1 MRQSFKTTALLC
13 CAAAVSM
20 TAEASPLQTS
30 QAGLPQEQQTQEQQ
44 AQVQQESTDSS
55 VLYFTL
61 EEAMSYALEHNWD
74 LQNSSLA
81 VRQAE
86 ADRWAAIASMLPQV
100 NGSLDYSNY
109 MGYEMAFGE
118 TGLSIAMPPYGS
130 LGVNASMAV
139 SGAQIVSAL
148 IGKLSVEMSDVTRR
162 QSQQEVA
169 EQVRLLYFSAL
180 VSGQKVRLLYFS
192 ALVSGQTL
200 ELLERNL
207 ETVRRLHE
215 FSQKSVDA
223 GVAEQVDADQI
234 LVQVATLETSIN
246 EARRGL
252 EMIYNSM
259 RLQMNIGF
267 DKEIVLTQ
275 TLDELMD
282 VERSLDLLYD
292 DFILENNFSY
302 QLALKSTDLYRQQ
315 KNLAGWAYGPTL
327 SAYYQYTGR
336 KYFSDEMTMNMTPPN
351 MVGVTLSIPIF
362 SSGKNFETF
371 KKAKLEYQKQ
381 LNTLENTEMALKIQH
396 RQLKYNLSSAYE
408 RYQTQLKNLEVS
420 QKVFDNIGKK
430 YEFGHASSLDVTN
443 AATTLITAQS
453 TYVQAA
459 LDYVTAQIE
468 LEKLLNKNTYTQ
480 EEK

>member
-1 MRQSFKTTALLC
+1 MKTTAVVC
-13 CAAAVSM
+13 CVYVFGMIAGAGSFKAAA
-20 TAEASPLQTS
+20 
-30 QAGLPQEQQTQEQQ
+30 QQPS
-44 AQVQQESTDSS
+44 VQDADTSS
-55 VLYFTL
+55 VMCFTL
-61 EEAMSYALEHNWD
+61 DEAMSYALEHNWD

-86 ADRWAAIASMLPQV
+86 ADRWGAIATMLPQV
-100 NGSLDYSNY
+100 NGTLDYSNY
-109 MGYEMAFGE
+109 MGYEMEFGE
-118 TGLSIAMPPYGS
+118 TGLAIAMPPYGS
-130 LGVNASMAV
+130 IGVNAAMSV
-139 SGAQIVSAL
+139 SGAQIISTL
-148 IGKLSVEMSDVTRR
+148 IGKLSIEMADVSHR

-180 VSGQKVRLLYFS
+180 VST
-192 ALVSGQTL
+192 QTV
-200 ELLERNL
+200 ELLRRNL
-207 ETVRRLHE
+207 GTVRKLHE
-215 FSQKSVDA
+215 LSQKSVDA

-234 LVQVATLETSIN
+234 LVQVSTLETSIN
-246 EARRGL
+246 EAERGL

-259 RLQMNIGF
+259 RLQMNVGF

-275 TLDELMD
+275 TLDDLMD
-282 VERSLDLLYD
+282 VEHSLDLLYD

-302 QLALKSTDLYRQQ
+302 QLALQSTELYKKQ

-327 SAYYQYTGR
+327 SAFYQYTGR

-351 MVGVTLSIPIF
+351 MIGLTLSIPIF
-362 SSGKNFETF
+362 SSGRNYTSFQ
-371 KKAKLEYQKQ
+371 KAKLDYQKQ
-381 LNTLENTEMALKIQH
+381 LNTLENTKMALNIQH

-408 RYQTQLKNLEVS
+408 RYQTQVKNVEVS
-420 QKVFDNIGKK
+420 QAVFDNIGKK

-468 LEKLLNKNTYTQ
+468 LEKLLNKNTYGQSTKEQ
-480 EEK
+480 K

>member
-1 MRQSFKTTALLC
+1 MRKQLETAVVVC
-13 CAAAVSM
+13 CASALFLIAGAVPFKAAAQAPSVPD
-20 TAEASPLQTS
+20 ADTS
-30 QAGLPQEQQTQEQQ
+30 
-44 AQVQQESTDSS
+44 VM
-55 VLYFTL
+55 YFTL
-61 EEAMSYALEHNWD
+61 DEAMTYALEHNWD

-86 ADRWAAIASMLPQV
+86 ADRWGAIATMLPQV
-100 NGSLDYSNY
+100 NGTLDYSNY
-109 MGYEMAFGE
+109 MGYEMEFGE
-118 TGLSIAMPPYGS
+118 TGLAIAMPPYGS
-130 LGVNASMAV
+130 IGVNASMSV
-139 SGAQIVSAL
+139 SGAQIISTL
-148 IGKLSVEMSDVTRR
+148 IGKLSIEMADVSHR

-180 VSGQKVRLLYFS
+180 VST
-192 ALVSGQTL
+192 QTV
-200 ELLERNL
+200 ELLRRNL
-207 ETVRRLHE
+207 GTVRKLHE
-215 FSQKSVDA
+215 LSQKSVDA

-234 LVQVATLETSIN
+234 LVQVSTLETSIN
-246 EARRGL
+246 EAERGL

-259 RLQMNIGF
+259 RLQMNVGF

-275 TLDELMD
+275 TLDDLMD
-282 VERSLDLLYD
+282 VEHSLDLLYD

-302 QLALKSTDLYRQQ
+302 QLALQSTELYRKQ

-327 SAYYQYTGR
+327 SAFYQYTGR

-351 MVGVTLSIPIF
+351 MIGLTLSIPIF
-362 SSGKNFETF
+362 SSGRNYTSFQ
-371 KKAKLEYQKQ
+371 KAKLDYQKQ
-381 LNTLENTEMALKIQH
+381 LNTLENTKMALNIQH

-408 RYQTQLKNLEVS
+408 RYQTQVKNVEVS
-420 QKVFDNIGKK
+420 QAVFDNIGKK

-468 LEKLLNKNTYTQ
+468 LEKLLNKNTYGQSIQ
-480 EEK
+480 EQK

>member
-1 MRQSFKTTALLC
+1 MKKQLETAVVVC
-13 CAAAVSM
+13 CASALFLIAGAVPFKAAAQAPSVPD
-20 TAEASPLQTS
+20 ADTS
-30 QAGLPQEQQTQEQQ
+30 
-44 AQVQQESTDSS
+44 VM
-55 VLYFTL
+55 YFTL
-61 EEAMSYALEHNWD
+61 DEAMSYALEHNWD

-86 ADRWAAIASMLPQV
+86 ADRWGAIATMLPQV
-100 NGSLDYSNY
+100 NGTLDYSNY
-109 MGYEMAFGE
+109 MGYEMEFGE
-118 TGLSIAMPPYGS
+118 TGLAIAMPPYGS
-130 LGVNASMAV
+130 IGVNAAMSV
-139 SGAQIVSAL
+139 SGAQIISTL
-148 IGKLSVEMSDVTRR
+148 IGKLSIEMADVSHR

-180 VSGQKVRLLYFS
+180 VST
-192 ALVSGQTL
+192 QTV
-200 ELLERNL
+200 ELLRRNL
-207 ETVRRLHE
+207 GTVRKLHE
-215 FSQKSVDA
+215 LSQKSVDA

-234 LVQVATLETSIN
+234 LVQVSTLETSIN
-246 EARRGL
+246 EAERGL

-259 RLQMNIGF
+259 RLQMNVGF

-282 VERSLDLLYD
+282 VEHSLDLLYD

-302 QLALKSTDLYRQQ
+302 QLALQSTELYKKQ

-327 SAYYQYTGR
+327 SAFYQYTGR

-351 MVGVTLSIPIF
+351 MVGLTLSIPIF
-362 SSGKNFETF
+362 SSGRNYTSFQ
-371 KKAKLEYQKQ
+371 KAKLDYQKQ
-381 LNTLENTEMALKIQH
+381 LNTLENTKMALNIQH

-408 RYQTQLKNLEVS
+408 RYQTQVKNVEVS
-420 QKVFDNIGKK
+420 QAVFDNIGKK

-468 LEKLLNKNTYTQ
+468 LEKLLNKNTYGQSTQ
-480 EEK
+480 EQK

>member
-1 MRQSFKTTALLC
+1 MRTRLKTTAVVC
-13 CAAAVSM
+13 CVYVFGMIAGAGSFKAAA
-20 TAEASPLQTS
+20 
-30 QAGLPQEQQTQEQQ
+30 QQPS
-44 AQVQQESTDSS
+44 VQDADTSS
-55 VLYFTL
+55 VMCFTL
-61 EEAMSYALEHNWD
+61 DEAMSYALEHNWD

-86 ADRWAAIASMLPQV
+86 ADRWGAIATMLPQV
-100 NGSLDYSNY
+100 NGTLDYSNY
-109 MGYEMAFGE
+109 MGYEMEFGE
-118 TGLSIAMPPYGS
+118 TGLAIAMPPYGS
-130 LGVNASMAV
+130 IGVNAAMSV
-139 SGAQIVSAL
+139 SGAQIISTL
-148 IGKLSVEMSDVTRR
+148 IGKLSIEMADVSHR

-180 VSGQKVRLLYFS
+180 VST
-192 ALVSGQTL
+192 QTV
-200 ELLERNL
+200 ELLRRNL
-207 ETVRRLHE
+207 GTVRKLHE

-234 LVQVATLETSIN
+234 LVQVATLESSIN
-246 EARRGL
+246 EAERGL

-259 RLQMNIGF
+259 RLQMNVGF

-282 VERSLDLLYD
+282 VEHSLDLLYD

-302 QLALKSTDLYRQQ
+302 QLALQSTELYKKQ

-327 SAYYQYTGR
+327 SAFYQYTGR

-351 MVGVTLSIPIF
+351 MIGLTLSIPIF
-362 SSGKNFETF
+362 SSGRNYTSFQ
-371 KKAKLEYQKQ
+371 KAKLDYQKQ
-381 LNTLENTEMALKIQH
+381 LNTLENTKMALNIQH

-408 RYQTQLKNLEVS
+408 RYQTQVKNVEVS
-420 QKVFDNIGKK
+420 QAVFDNIGKK

-468 LEKLLNKNTYTQ
+468 LEKLLNKNTYGQSTHEQ
-480 EEK
+480 K

>member
-1 MRQSFKTTALLC
+1 MRKLSRAMAAALC
-13 CAAAVSM
+13 CFFVSWSATAQEEGDSAV
-20 TAEASPLQTS
+20 LH
-30 QAGLPQEQQTQEQQ
+30 
-44 AQVQQESTDSS
+44 
-55 VLYFTL
+55 FTL

-86 ADRWAAIASMLPQV
+86 ADRWGAIATMLPQV
-100 NGSLDYSNY
+100 NGTLDYSNY
-109 MGYEMAFGE
+109 MGYEMDLGE
-118 TGLSIAMPPYGS
+118 FMAIAMPPYGS
-130 LGVNASMAV
+130 IGVNASMSV
-139 SGAQIVSAL
+139 SGAQIISTL
-148 IGKLSVEMSDVTRR
+148 IGKLSIEMADVSHR

-180 VSGQKVRLLYFS
+180 VSE
-192 ALVSGQTL
+192 QTV
-200 ELLERNL
+200 ELLRRNL
-207 ETVRRLHE
+207 GTVRKLHE
-215 FSQKSVDA
+215 LSQKSVDA

-234 LVQVATLETSIN
+234 LVQVATLESSIN
-246 EARRGL
+246 EAERGL

-259 RLQMNIGF
+259 RLQMNVGF

-275 TLDELMD
+275 TLDDLMD
-282 VERSLDLLYD
+282 VEHSLDLLYD
-292 DFILENNFSY
+292 DFIMENNFSY
-302 QLALKSTDLYRQQ
+302 QLALQSTELYRKQ

-327 SAYYQYTGR
+327 SAFYQYTGR

-351 MVGVTLSIPIF
+351 MIGLTLSIPIF
-362 SSGKNFETF
+362 SSGRNYTSFQ
-371 KKAKLEYQKQ
+371 KAKLDYQKQ
-381 LNTLENTEMALKIQH
+381 LNTLENTKMALNIQH

-408 RYQTQLKNLEVS
+408 RYQTQVKNVEVS
-420 QKVFDNIGKK
+420 QAVFDNIGKK

-468 LEKLLNKNTYTQ
+468 LEKLLNKNTYGQSTQ
-480 EEK
+480 EQK

>member
-1 MRQSFKTTALLC
+1 MRQSIKTTALLC
-13 CAAAVSM
+13 FAAAVSM
-20 TAEASPLQTS
+20 TVEASPLQAL
-30 QAGLPQEQQTQEQQ
+30 QAGPPQERQ
-44 AQVQQESTDSS
+44 AQVQQEPTDSS

-61 EEAMSYALEHNWD
+61 DEAMSYALEHNWD
-74 LQNSSLA
+74 LQNSSIA

-86 ADRWAAIASMLPQV
+86 ADRWTAIASMLPQV
-100 NGSLDYSNY
+100 NGTLDYSNY

-130 LGVNASMAV
+130 IGVNAALAV
-139 SGAQIVSAL
+139 SGAQVISAL
-148 IGKLSVEMSDVTRR
+148 IGKISVEMSDVTRR

-169 EQVRLLYFSAL
+169 EQ
-180 VSGQKVRLLYFS
+180 VRLLYFS

>member
-1 MRQSFKTTALLC
+1 MRQILKTTVILC
-13 CAAAVSM
+13 CGAALSVSAAAFPGPDFPASAAV
-20 TAEASPLQTS
+20 TAQEEQEA
-30 QAGLPQEQQTQEQQ
+30 A
-44 AQVQQESTDSS
+44 DSA
-55 VLYFTL
+55 VLHFTL
-61 EEAMSYALEHNWD
+61 DEAMSYALEHNWD
-74 LQNSSLA
+74 LQNSSLS

-86 ADRWAAIASMLPQV
+86 ADRWAAIAGMLPQV
-100 NGSLDYSNY
+100 NGTLDYSNY

-130 LGVNASMAV
+130 IGVNASMAV

-148 IGKLSVEMSDVTRR
+148 IGKLSIEMSDVTYR

-180 VSGQKVRLLYFS
+180 VSR
-192 ALVSGQTL
+192 QTID
-200 ELLERNL
+200 LLESNL
-207 ETVRRLHE
+207 ETVRRLHA
-215 FSQKSVDA
+215 FSQKSVEA

-234 LVQVATLETSIN
+234 MVQVATLETSIN

-252 EMIYNSM
+252 EMVYNSM

-282 VERSLDLLYD
+282 VEHSLDLLYD

-327 SAYYQYTGR
+327 SAFYQYTGR

-351 MVGVTLSIPIF
+351 MVGLTLSIPIF
-362 SSGKNFETF
+362 SSGRNFTSF
-371 KKAKLEYQKQ
+371 QKAKLEYQKQ
-381 LNTLENTEMALKIQH
+381 LNTLESTEMALNIQH

-408 RYQTQLKNLEVS
+408 RYLTQKKNVEVS
-420 QKVFDNIGKK
+420 QSVFDNISKK
-430 YEFGHASSLDVTN
+430 YEFGYSSSLDVTN
-443 AATTLITAQS
+443 SATTLISAQS

-468 LEKLLNKNTYTQ
+468 LEKLLNKNTYGQT
-480 EEK
+480 EAEK

>member
-1 MRQSFKTTALLC
+1 MRKFFRITAVLCTSLLVLKAGP
-13 CAAAVSM
+13 AAAQ
-20 TAEASPLQTS
+20 TEAGGASL
-30 QAGLPQEQQTQEQQ
+30 AVQEEDT
-44 AQVQQESTDSS
+44 T
-55 VLYFTL
+55 VLHFTL
-61 EEAMSYALEHNWD
+61 DEAMNYALEHNWD
-74 LQNSSLA
+74 LQNSSLS

-86 ADRWAAIASMLPQV
+86 ADRWAAIAGMLPQV
-100 NGSLDYSNY
+100 NGTLDYSNY

-130 LGVNASMAV
+130 IGVNASMAV
-139 SGAQIVSAL
+139 SGAQIISAL
-148 IGKLSVEMSDVTRR
+148 IGKLSIEMSDVTYR

-180 VSGQKVRLLYFS
+180 VSR
-192 ALVSGQTL
+192 QTID
-200 ELLERNL
+200 LLENNL
-207 ETVRRLHE
+207 ETVRRLHA
-215 FSQKSVDA
+215 FSQKSVEA

-234 LVQVATLETSIN
+234 MVQVATLETSIN

-252 EMIYNSM
+252 EMVYNSM

-282 VERSLDLLYD
+282 VEHSLDLLYD

-302 QLALKSTDLYRQQ
+302 QLALKSADLYRQQ

-327 SAYYQYTGR
+327 SAFYQYTGR

-351 MVGVTLSIPIF
+351 MVGLTLSIPIF
-362 SSGKNFETF
+362 SSGRN
-371 KKAKLEYQKQ
+371 
-381 LNTLENTEMALKIQH
+381 
-396 RQLKYNLSSAYE
+396 QLKYNLSSAYE
-408 RYQTQLKNLEVS
+408 RYLTQKKNVEVS
-420 QKVFDNIGKK
+420 QSVFDNISKK
-430 YEFGHASSLDVTN
+430 YEFGYSSSLDVTN
-443 AATTLITAQS
+443 SATTLISAQS

-468 LEKLLNKNTYTQ
+468 LEKLLNKNTYGQT
-480 EEK
+480 EAEK

>member
-1 MRQSFKTTALLC
+1 MRKQLETAVVVC
-13 CAAAVSM
+13 CASALFLIAGAVPFKAAAQAPSVPD
-20 TAEASPLQTS
+20 ADTS
-30 QAGLPQEQQTQEQQ
+30 
-44 AQVQQESTDSS
+44 VM
-55 VLYFTL
+55 YFTL
-61 EEAMSYALEHNWD
+61 DEAMTYALEHNWD

-86 ADRWAAIASMLPQV
+86 ADRWGAIATMLPQV
-100 NGSLDYSNY
+100 NGTLDYSNY
-109 MGYEMAFGE
+109 MGYEMEFGE
-118 TGLSIAMPPYGS
+118 TGLAIAMPPYGS
-130 LGVNASMAV
+130 IGVNAAMSV
-139 SGAQIVSAL
+139 SGAQIISTL
-148 IGKLSVEMSDVTRR
+148 IGKLSIEMADVSHR

-180 VSGQKVRLLYFS
+180 VST
-192 ALVSGQTL
+192 QTV
-200 ELLERNL
+200 ELLRRNL
-207 ETVRRLHE
+207 GTVRKLHE

-234 LVQVATLETSIN
+234 LVQVATLESSIN
-246 EARRGL
+246 EAERGL

-259 RLQMNIGF
+259 RLQMNVGF

-282 VERSLDLLYD
+282 VEHSLDLLYD

-302 QLALKSTDLYRQQ
+302 QLALQSTELYKKQ

-327 SAYYQYTGR
+327 SAFYQYTGR

-351 MVGVTLSIPIF
+351 MVGLTLSIPIF
-362 SSGKNFETF
+362 SSGRNYTSFQ
-371 KKAKLEYQKQ
+371 KAKLDYQKQ
-381 LNTLENTEMALKIQH
+381 LNTLENTKMALNIQH

-408 RYQTQLKNLEVS
+408 RYQTQVKNVEVS
-420 QKVFDNIGKK
+420 QAVFDNIGKK

-468 LEKLLNKNTYTQ
+468 LEKLLNKNTYGQSTHEQ
-480 EEK
+480 K

>member
-1 MRQSFKTTALLC
+1 MRKFFRITAVLCASLLVLKAGP
-13 CAAAVSM
+13 AAA
-20 TAEASPLQTS
+20 QTETGG
-30 QAGLPQEQQTQEQQ
+30 APRAIQEEDT
-44 AQVQQESTDSS
+44 T
-55 VLYFTL
+55 VLHFTL
-61 EEAMSYALEHNWD
+61 DEAMSYALEHNWD

-86 ADRWAAIASMLPQV
+86 ADRWAAIAGMLPQV
-100 NGSLDYSNY
+100 NGTLDYSNY
-109 MGYEMAFGE
+109 MGYEMAFGG

-130 LGVNASMAV
+130 IGVNASMAV

-148 IGKLSVEMSDVTRR
+148 IGKLSIEMSDVTYR

-180 VSGQKVRLLYFS
+180 VSR
-192 ALVSGQTL
+192 QTID
-200 ELLERNL
+200 LLENNL
-207 ETVRRLHE
+207 ETVRRLHA
-215 FSQKSVDA
+215 FSQKSVEA

-234 LVQVATLETSIN
+234 MVQVATLETSIN

-252 EMIYNSM
+252 EMVYNSM

-267 DKEIVLTQ
+267 DKDIVLTQ

-282 VERSLDLLYD
+282 VEHSLDLLYD

-327 SAYYQYTGR
+327 SAFYQYTGR

-351 MVGVTLSIPIF
+351 MVGLTLSIPIF
-362 SSGKNFETF
+362 SSGRNFTSF
-371 KKAKLEYQKQ
+371 QKAKLEYQKQ
-381 LNTLENTEMALKIQH
+381 LNTLESTEMALNIQH

-408 RYQTQLKNLEVS
+408 RYLTQKKNVEVS
-420 QKVFDNIGKK
+420 QSVFDNISKK
-430 YEFGHASSLDVTN
+430 YEFGYSSSLDVTN
-443 AATTLITAQS
+443 SATTLISAQS

-468 LEKLLNKNTYTQ
+468 LEKLLNKNTYGQT
-480 EEK
+480 EAEK

>member
-1 MRQSFKTTALLC
+1 MRKQLETAVVVC
-13 CAAAVSM
+13 CASALFLIAGAVPFKAAAQAPSVPD
-20 TAEASPLQTS
+20 ADTS
-30 QAGLPQEQQTQEQQ
+30 
-44 AQVQQESTDSS
+44 VM
-55 VLYFTL
+55 YFTL
-61 EEAMSYALEHNWD
+61 DEAMSYALEHNWD

-86 ADRWAAIASMLPQV
+86 ADRWGAIATMLPQV
-100 NGSLDYSNY
+100 NGTLDYSNY
-109 MGYEMAFGE
+109 MGYEMEFGE
-118 TGLSIAMPPYGS
+118 TGLAIAMPPYGS
-130 LGVNASMAV
+130 IGVNASMSV
-139 SGAQIVSAL
+139 SGAQIISTL
-148 IGKLSVEMSDVTRR
+148 IGKLSIEMADVSHR

-180 VSGQKVRLLYFS
+180 VST
-192 ALVSGQTL
+192 QTV
-200 ELLERNL
+200 ELLRRNL
-207 ETVRRLHE
+207 GTVRKLHE

-234 LVQVATLETSIN
+234 LVQVATLESSIN
-246 EARRGL
+246 EAERGL

-259 RLQMNIGF
+259 RLQMNVGF

-282 VERSLDLLYD
+282 VEHSLDLLYD

-302 QLALKSTDLYRQQ
+302 QLALQSTELYKKQ

-327 SAYYQYTGR
+327 SAFYQYTGR

-351 MVGVTLSIPIF
+351 MVGLTLSIPIF
-362 SSGKNFETF
+362 SSGRNYTSFQ
-371 KKAKLEYQKQ
+371 KAKLDYQKQ
-381 LNTLENTEMALKIQH
+381 LNTLENTKMALNIQH

-408 RYQTQLKNLEVS
+408 RYQTQVKNVEVS
-420 QKVFDNIGKK
+420 QAVFDNIGKK

-468 LEKLLNKNTYTQ
+468 LEKLLNKNTYGQSTQ
-480 EEK
+480 EQK

>member
-1 MRQSFKTTALLC
+1 MKKQLETAVVVC
-13 CAAAVSM
+13 CASALFLIAGAVPFKAAAQAPSVPD
-20 TAEASPLQTS
+20 ADTS
-30 QAGLPQEQQTQEQQ
+30 
-44 AQVQQESTDSS
+44 VM
-55 VLYFTL
+55 YFTL
-61 EEAMSYALEHNWD
+61 DEAMAYALEHNWD

-86 ADRWAAIASMLPQV
+86 ADRWGAIATMLPQV
-100 NGSLDYSNY
+100 NGTLDYSNY
-109 MGYEMAFGE
+109 MGYEMEFGE
-118 TGLSIAMPPYGS
+118 TGLAIAMPPYGS
-130 LGVNASMAV
+130 IGVNASMSV
-139 SGAQIVSAL
+139 SGAQIISTL
-148 IGKLSVEMSDVTRR
+148 IGKLSIEMADVSHR

-180 VSGQKVRLLYFS
+180 VST
-192 ALVSGQTL
+192 QTV
-200 ELLERNL
+200 ELLRRNL
-207 ETVRRLHE
+207 GTVRKLHE
-215 FSQKSVDA
+215 LSQKSVDA

-234 LVQVATLETSIN
+234 LVQVSTLETSIN
-246 EARRGL
+246 EAERGL

-259 RLQMNIGF
+259 RLQMNVGF

-275 TLDELMD
+275 TLDDLMD
-282 VERSLDLLYD
+282 VQHSLDLLYD

-302 QLALKSTDLYRQQ
+302 QLALQSTELYRKQ

-327 SAYYQYTGR
+327 SAFYQYTGR

-351 MVGVTLSIPIF
+351 MIGLTLSIPIF
-362 SSGKNFETF
+362 SSGRNYTSFQ
-371 KKAKLEYQKQ
+371 KAKLDYQKQ
-381 LNTLENTEMALKIQH
+381 LNTLENTKMALNIQH

-408 RYQTQLKNLEVS
+408 RYQTQVKNVEVS
-420 QKVFDNIGKK
+420 QAVFDNIGKK

-468 LEKLLNKNTYTQ
+468 LEKLLNKNTYGQSTQ
-480 EEK
+480 EQK

>member
-1 MRQSFKTTALLC
+1 MRTRLKTTAVVC
-13 CAAAVSM
+13 CVYVFGMIAGAGSFKAAA
-20 TAEASPLQTS
+20 
-30 QAGLPQEQQTQEQQ
+30 QQPS
-44 AQVQQESTDSS
+44 VQDADTSS
-55 VLYFTL
+55 VMCFTL
-61 EEAMSYALEHNWD
+61 DEAMSYALEHNWD

-86 ADRWAAIASMLPQV
+86 ADRWGAIATMLPQV
-100 NGSLDYSNY
+100 NGTLDYSNY
-109 MGYEMAFGE
+109 MGYEMEFGE
-118 TGLSIAMPPYGS
+118 TGLAIAMPPYGS
-130 LGVNASMAV
+130 IGVNASMSV
-139 SGAQIVSAL
+139 SGAQIISTL
-148 IGKLSVEMSDVTRR
+148 IGKLSIEMADVSHR

-180 VSGQKVRLLYFS
+180 VSE
-192 ALVSGQTL
+192 QTV
-200 ELLERNL
+200 ELLRRNL
-207 ETVRRLHE
+207 GTVRKLHE
-215 FSQKSVDA
+215 LSQKSVDA

-234 LVQVATLETSIN
+234 LVQVATLESSIN
-246 EARRGL
+246 EAERGL

-259 RLQMNIGF
+259 RLQMNVGF

-275 TLDELMD
+275 TLDDLMD
-282 VERSLDLLYD
+282 VEHSLDLLYD

-302 QLALKSTDLYRQQ
+302 QLALQSTELYRKQ

-327 SAYYQYTGR
+327 SAFYQYTGR

-351 MVGVTLSIPIF
+351 MIGLTLSIPIF
-362 SSGKNFETF
+362 SSGRNYTSFQ
-371 KKAKLEYQKQ
+371 KAKLDYQKQ
-381 LNTLENTEMALKIQH
+381 LNTLENTKMALNIQH

-408 RYQTQLKNLEVS
+408 RYQTQVKNVEVS
-420 QKVFDNIGKK
+420 QAVFDNIGKK

-468 LEKLLNKNTYTQ
+468 LEKLLNKNTYGQSTQ
-480 EEK
+480 EQK

>member
-1 MRQSFKTTALLC
+1 MRKQLETAVVVC
-13 CAAAVSM
+13 CASALFLIAGAVPFKAAAQAPSVPD
-20 TAEASPLQTS
+20 ADTS
-30 QAGLPQEQQTQEQQ
+30 
-44 AQVQQESTDSS
+44 VM
-55 VLYFTL
+55 YFTL
-61 EEAMSYALEHNWD
+61 DEAMAYALEHNWD

-86 ADRWAAIASMLPQV
+86 ADRWGAIATMLPQV
-100 NGSLDYSNY
+100 NGTLDYSNY
-109 MGYEMAFGE
+109 MGYEMEFGE
-118 TGLSIAMPPYGS
+118 TGLAIAMPPYGS
-130 LGVNASMAV
+130 IGVNASMSV
-139 SGAQIVSAL
+139 SGAQIISTL
-148 IGKLSVEMSDVTRR
+148 IGKLSIEMADVSHR

-180 VSGQKVRLLYFS
+180 VST
-192 ALVSGQTL
+192 QTV
-200 ELLERNL
+200 ELLRRNL
-207 ETVRRLHE
+207 GTVRKLHE
-215 FSQKSVDA
+215 LSQKSVDA

-234 LVQVATLETSIN
+234 LVQVSTLETSIN
-246 EARRGL
+246 EAERGL

-259 RLQMNIGF
+259 RLQMNVGF

-282 VERSLDLLYD
+282 VEHSLDLLYD

-302 QLALKSTDLYRQQ
+302 QLALQSTELYKKQ

-327 SAYYQYTGR
+327 SAFYQYTGR

-351 MVGVTLSIPIF
+351 MIGLTLSIPIF
-362 SSGKNFETF
+362 SSGRNYTSFQ
-371 KKAKLEYQKQ
+371 KAKLDYQKQ
-381 LNTLENTEMALKIQH
+381 LNTLENTKMALNIQH

-408 RYQTQLKNLEVS
+408 RYQTQVKNVEVS
-420 QKVFDNIGKK
+420 QAVFDNIGKK

-468 LEKLLNKNTYTQ
+468 LEKLLNKNTYGQ
-480 EEK
+480 SKKEQK

>member
-1 MRQSFKTTALLC
+1 MRKQLETAVVVC
-13 CAAAVSM
+13 CASALFLIAGAVPFKAAAQAPSVPD
-20 TAEASPLQTS
+20 ADTS
-30 QAGLPQEQQTQEQQ
+30 
-44 AQVQQESTDSS
+44 VM
-55 VLYFTL
+55 YFTL
-61 EEAMSYALEHNWD
+61 DEAMSYALEHNWD

-86 ADRWAAIASMLPQV
+86 ADRWGAIATMLPQV
-100 NGSLDYSNY
+100 NGTLDYSNY
-109 MGYEMAFGE
+109 MGYEMEFGE
-118 TGLSIAMPPYGS
+118 TGLAIAMPPYGS
-130 LGVNASMAV
+130 IGVNASMSV
-139 SGAQIVSAL
+139 SGAQIISTL
-148 IGKLSVEMSDVTRR
+148 IGKLSIEMADVSHR

-180 VSGQKVRLLYFS
+180 VST
-192 ALVSGQTL
+192 QTV
-200 ELLERNL
+200 ELLRRNL
-207 ETVRRLHE
+207 GTVRKLHE
-215 FSQKSVDA
+215 LSQKSVDA

-234 LVQVATLETSIN
+234 LVQVSTLETSIN
-246 EARRGL
+246 EAERGL

-259 RLQMNIGF
+259 RLQMNVGF

-275 TLDELMD
+275 TLDDLMD
-282 VERSLDLLYD
+282 VEHSLDLLYD

-302 QLALKSTDLYRQQ
+302 QLALQSTELYRKQ

-327 SAYYQYTGR
+327 SAFYQYTGR

-351 MVGVTLSIPIF
+351 MIGLTLSIPIF
-362 SSGKNFETF
+362 SSGRNYTSFQ
-371 KKAKLEYQKQ
+371 KAKLDYQKQ
-381 LNTLENTEMALKIQH
+381 LNTLENTKMALNIQH

-408 RYQTQLKNLEVS
+408 RYQTQVKNVEVS
-420 QKVFDNIGKK
+420 QAVFDNIGKK

-468 LEKLLNKNTYTQ
+468 LEKLLNKNTYGQSTKEQ
-480 EEK
+480 K

>member
-1 MRQSFKTTALLC
+1 MRKQLETAVVVC
-13 CAAAVSM
+13 CASALFLIAGAVPFKAAAQAPSVPD
-20 TAEASPLQTS
+20 ADTS
-30 QAGLPQEQQTQEQQ
+30 
-44 AQVQQESTDSS
+44 VM
-55 VLYFTL
+55 YFTL
-61 EEAMSYALEHNWD
+61 DEAMAYALEHNWD

-86 ADRWAAIASMLPQV
+86 ADRWGAIATMLPQV
-100 NGSLDYSNY
+100 NGTLDYSNY
-109 MGYEMAFGE
+109 MGYEMEFGE
-118 TGLSIAMPPYGS
+118 TGLAIAMPPYGS
-130 LGVNASMAV
+130 IGVNAAMSV
-139 SGAQIVSAL
+139 SGAQIISTL
-148 IGKLSVEMSDVTRR
+148 IGKLSIEMADVSHR

-180 VSGQKVRLLYFS
+180 VST
-192 ALVSGQTL
+192 QTV
-200 ELLERNL
+200 ELLRRNL
-207 ETVRRLHE
+207 GTVRKLHE

-234 LVQVATLETSIN
+234 LVQVSTLETSIN
-246 EARRGL
+246 EAERGL

-259 RLQMNIGF
+259 RLQMNVGF

-282 VERSLDLLYD
+282 VEHSLDLLYD

-302 QLALKSTDLYRQQ
+302 QLALQSTELYKKQ

-327 SAYYQYTGR
+327 SAFYQYTGR

-351 MVGVTLSIPIF
+351 MVGLTLSIPIF
-362 SSGKNFETF
+362 SSGRNYTSFQ
-371 KKAKLEYQKQ
+371 KAKLDYQKQ
-381 LNTLENTEMALKIQH
+381 LNTLENTKMALNIQH

-408 RYQTQLKNLEVS
+408 RYQTQVKNVEVS
-420 QKVFDNIGKK
+420 QAVFDNIGKK

-468 LEKLLNKNTYTQ
+468 LEKLLNKNTYGQSTKEQ
-480 EEK
+480 K

>member
-1 MRQSFKTTALLC
+1 MRKFFRITAVLCTSLLVLKAGP
-13 CAAAVSM
+13 AAAQ
-20 TAEASPLQTS
+20 TEAGGASL
-30 QAGLPQEQQTQEQQ
+30 AVQEEGT
-44 AQVQQESTDSS
+44 T
-55 VLYFTL
+55 VLHFTL
-61 EEAMSYALEHNWD
+61 DEAMNYALEHNWD
-74 LQNSSLA
+74 LQNSSLS

-86 ADRWAAIASMLPQV
+86 ADRWAAIAGMLPQV
-100 NGSLDYSNY
+100 NGTLDYSNY

-130 LGVNASMAV
+130 IGVNASMAV

-148 IGKLSVEMSDVTRR
+148 IGKLSIEMSDVTYR

-180 VSGQKVRLLYFS
+180 VSR
-192 ALVSGQTL
+192 QTI
-200 ELLERNL
+200 ELLESNL
-207 ETVRRLHE
+207 ETVRRLHA
-215 FSQKSVDA
+215 FSQKSVEA

-234 LVQVATLETSIN
+234 MVQVATLETSIN

-252 EMIYNSM
+252 EMVYNSM

-267 DKEIVLTQ
+267 DTEIVLTQ

-282 VERSLDLLYD
+282 VEHSLDLLYD

-327 SAYYQYTGR
+327 SAFYQYTGR

-351 MVGVTLSIPIF
+351 MVGLTLSIPIF
-362 SSGKNFETF
+362 SSGRNFTSF
-371 KKAKLEYQKQ
+371 QKAKLEYQKQ
-381 LNTLENTEMALKIQH
+381 LNTLESTEMALNIQH

-408 RYQTQLKNLEVS
+408 RYLTQKKNVEVS
-420 QKVFDNIGKK
+420 QSVFDNISKK
-430 YEFGHASSLDVTN
+430 YEFGYSSSLDVTN
-443 AATTLITAQS
+443 SATTLISAQS

-468 LEKLLNKNTYTQ
+468 LEKLLNKNTYGQT
-480 EEK
+480 EAEK

>member
-1 MRQSFKTTALLC
+1 MRKLSRAMAAALC
-13 CAAAVSM
+13 CVFVSWSVTAQEEGDSAV
-20 TAEASPLQTS
+20 LH
-30 QAGLPQEQQTQEQQ
+30 
-44 AQVQQESTDSS
+44 
-55 VLYFTL
+55 FTL

-86 ADRWAAIASMLPQV
+86 ADRWGAIATMLPQV
-100 NGSLDYSNY
+100 NGTLDYSNY
-109 MGYEMAFGE
+109 MGYEMDLGE
-118 TGLSIAMPPYGS
+118 FMAIAMPPYGS
-130 LGVNASMAV
+130 IGVNASMSV
-139 SGAQIVSAL
+139 SGAQIISTL
-148 IGKLSVEMSDVTRR
+148 IGKLSIEMADVSHR

-180 VSGQKVRLLYFS
+180 VSE
-192 ALVSGQTL
+192 QTV
-200 ELLERNL
+200 ELLRRNL
-207 ETVRRLHE
+207 GTVRKLHE
-215 FSQKSVDA
+215 LSQKSVDA

-234 LVQVATLETSIN
+234 LVQVATLESSIN
-246 EARRGL
+246 EAERGL

-259 RLQMNIGF
+259 RLQMNVGF

-275 TLDELMD
+275 TLDDLMD
-282 VERSLDLLYD
+282 VEHSLDLLYD
-292 DFILENNFSY
+292 DFIMENNFSY
-302 QLALKSTDLYRQQ
+302 QLALQSTELYRKQ

-327 SAYYQYTGR
+327 SAFYQYTGR

-351 MVGVTLSIPIF
+351 MIGLTLSIPIF
-362 SSGKNFETF
+362 SSGRNYTSFQ
-371 KKAKLEYQKQ
+371 KAKLDYQKQ
-381 LNTLENTEMALKIQH
+381 LNTLENTKMALNIQH

-408 RYQTQLKNLEVS
+408 RYQTQVKNVEVS
-420 QKVFDNIGKK
+420 QAVFDNIGKK

-468 LEKLLNKNTYTQ
+468 LEKLLNKNTYGQSTQ
-480 EEK
+480 EQK

>member
-1 MRQSFKTTALLC
+1 MRKLLIVAAALC
-13 CAAAVSM
+13 CITFRLSAQEEDSM
-20 TAEASPLQTS
+20 
-30 QAGLPQEQQTQEQQ
+30 
-44 AQVQQESTDSS
+44 
-55 VLYFTL
+55 VLHFSL
-61 EEAMSYALEHNWD
+61 AEAMSYALEHNWG

-100 NGSLDYSNY
+100 NGTLDYSNY

-130 LGVNASMAV
+130 IGVNAALAV
-139 SGAQIVSAL
+139 SGAQVISAL
-148 IGKLSVEMSDVTRR
+148 IGKISVEMSDVTRR

-180 VSGQKVRLLYFS
+180 VSGQ
-192 ALVSGQTL
+192 TL
-200 ELLERNL
+200 ELLDRNL

-351 MVGVTLSIPIF
+351 MMGVTLSIPIF

-381 LNTLENTEMALKIQH
+381 LNTLESTEMALKIQH

-408 RYQTQLKNLEVS
+408 RYQTQLKNVEVS

-443 AATTLITAQS
+443 SANTLITAQS

>member
-1 MRQSFKTTALLC
+1 MRKLSRAMAAALC
-13 CAAAVSM
+13 CVFVSWSVTAQEEGDSAV
-20 TAEASPLQTS
+20 LH
-30 QAGLPQEQQTQEQQ
+30 
-44 AQVQQESTDSS
+44 
-55 VLYFTL
+55 FTL

-86 ADRWAAIASMLPQV
+86 ADRWGAIATMLPQV
-100 NGSLDYSNY
+100 NGTLDYSNY
-109 MGYEMAFGE
+109 MGYEMDLGE
-118 TGLSIAMPPYGS
+118 FMAIAMPPYGS
-130 LGVNASMAV
+130 IGVNASMSV
-139 SGAQIVSAL
+139 SGAQIISTL
-148 IGKLSVEMSDVTRR
+148 IGELSIEMADVSHR

-180 VSGQKVRLLYFS
+180 VSE
-192 ALVSGQTL
+192 QTV
-200 ELLERNL
+200 ELLRRNL
-207 ETVRRLHE
+207 GTVRKLHE
-215 FSQKSVDA
+215 LSQKSVDA

-234 LVQVATLETSIN
+234 LVQVATLESSIN
-246 EARRGL
+246 EAERGL

-259 RLQMNIGF
+259 RLQMNVGF

-275 TLDELMD
+275 TLDDLMD
-282 VERSLDLLYD
+282 VEHSLDLLYD
-292 DFILENNFSY
+292 DFIMENNFSY
-302 QLALKSTDLYRQQ
+302 QLALQSTELYRKQ

-327 SAYYQYTGR
+327 SAFYQYTGR

-351 MVGVTLSIPIF
+351 MIGLTLSIPIF
-362 SSGKNFETF
+362 SSGRNYTSFQ
-371 KKAKLEYQKQ
+371 KAKLDYQKQ
-381 LNTLENTEMALKIQH
+381 LNTLENTKMALNIQHNIQH

-408 RYQTQLKNLEVS
+408 RYQTQVKNVEVS
-420 QKVFDNIGKK
+420 QAVFDNIGKK

-468 LEKLLNKNTYTQ
+468 LEKLLNKNTYGQSTQ
-480 EEK
+480 EQK

>member
-20 TAEASPLQTS
+20 TAEASPLQAS
-30 QAGLPQEQQTQEQQ
+30 EAGLPQTQQE
-44 AQVQQESTDSS
+44 QVQQEPADSS

-100 NGSLDYSNY
+100 NGTLDYSNY

-130 LGVNASMAV
+130 IGVNAALAV
-139 SGAQIVSAL
+139 SGAQVISAL
-148 IGKLSVEMSDVTRR
+148 IGKISVEMSDVTRR

-180 VSGQKVRLLYFS
+180 VSGQTV
-192 ALVSGQTL
+192 

-275 TLDELMD
+275 TLEELMD

-327 SAYYQYTGR
+327 SAFYQYTGR

-351 MVGVTLSIPIF
+351 MVGLTLSIPIF

-381 LNTLENTEMALKIQH
+381 LNTLESTEMALKIQH

-408 RYQTQLKNLEVS
+408 RYQTQLKNVEVS

-443 AATTLITAQS
+443 SATTLITAQS

>member
-1 MRQSFKTTALLC
+1 MRKLSRAMAAALC
-13 CAAAVSM
+13 CVFVSWSATAQEEGDSAV
-20 TAEASPLQTS
+20 LH
-30 QAGLPQEQQTQEQQ
+30 
-44 AQVQQESTDSS
+44 
-55 VLYFTL
+55 FTL

-86 ADRWAAIASMLPQV
+86 ADRWGAIATMLPQV
-100 NGSLDYSNY
+100 NGTLDYSNY
-109 MGYEMAFGE
+109 MGYEMDLGE
-118 TGLSIAMPPYGS
+118 FMAIAMPPYGS
-130 LGVNASMAV
+130 IGVNASMSV
-139 SGAQIVSAL
+139 SGAQIISTL
-148 IGKLSVEMSDVTRR
+148 IGKLSIEMADVSHR

-180 VSGQKVRLLYFS
+180 VSE
-192 ALVSGQTL
+192 QTV
-200 ELLERNL
+200 ELLRRNL
-207 ETVRRLHE
+207 GTVRKLHE
-215 FSQKSVDA
+215 LSQKSVDA

-234 LVQVATLETSIN
+234 LVQVATLESSIN
-246 EARRGL
+246 EAERGL

-259 RLQMNIGF
+259 RLQMNVGF

-275 TLDELMD
+275 TLDDLMD
-282 VERSLDLLYD
+282 VEHSLDLLYD

-302 QLALKSTDLYRQQ
+302 QLALQSTELYRKQ

-327 SAYYQYTGR
+327 SAFYQYTGR

-351 MVGVTLSIPIF
+351 MIGLTLSIPIF
-362 SSGKNFETF
+362 SSGRNYTSFQ
-371 KKAKLEYQKQ
+371 KAKLDYQKQ
-381 LNTLENTEMALKIQH
+381 LNTLENTKMALNIQH

-408 RYQTQLKNLEVS
+408 RYQTQVKNVEVS
-420 QKVFDNIGKK
+420 QAVFDNIGKK

-468 LEKLLNKNTYTQ
+468 LEKLLNKNTYGQSTHEQ
-480 EEK
+480 K

>member
-1 MRQSFKTTALLC
+1 MRKLLIVAAALC
-13 CAAAVSM
+13 CIPFRLSA
-20 TAEASPLQTS
+20 
-30 QAGLPQEQQTQEQQ
+30 QEED
-44 AQVQQESTDSS
+44 ST
-55 VLYFTL
+55 VLHFSL

-100 NGSLDYSNY
+100 NGTLDYSNY

-130 LGVNASMAV
+130 IGVNAALAV
-139 SGAQIVSAL
+139 SGAQVISAL
-148 IGKLSVEMSDVTRR
+148 IGKISVEMSDVTRR

-169 EQVRLLYFSAL
+169 EQ
-180 VSGQKVRLLYFS
+180 VRLLYFS

-282 VERSLDLLYD
+282 VEHSLDLLYD

-327 SAYYQYTGR
+327 SAFYQYTGR

-351 MVGVTLSIPIF
+351 MVGLTLSIPIF
-362 SSGKNFETF
+362 SSGKNLETF

-381 LNTLENTEMALKIQH
+381 LNTLESTEMALKIQH

-408 RYQTQLKNLEVS
+408 RYQTQLKNVEVS

-443 AATTLITAQS
+443 SATTLITAQS

>member
-20 TAEASPLQTS
+20 TAEAFPLQTL
-30 QAGLPQEQQTQEQQ
+30 QTGLPQEQQTQ
-44 AQVQQESTDSS
+44 VPQEPADSS

-100 NGSLDYSNY
+100 NGTLDYSNY

-130 LGVNASMAV
+130 IGVNAALAV
-139 SGAQIVSAL
+139 SGAQVISAL
-148 IGKLSVEMSDVTRR
+148 IGKISVEMSDVTRR

-180 VSGQKVRLLYFS
+180 VSGQ
-192 ALVSGQTL
+192 TL
-200 ELLERNL
+200 ELLDRNL

-275 TLDELMD
+275 TLEELMD

-327 SAYYQYTGR
+327 SAFYQYTGR

-351 MVGVTLSIPIF
+351 MVGLTLSIPIF
-362 SSGKNFETF
+362 SSGRNFTSF
-371 KKAKLEYQKQ
+371 QKAKLEYQKQ
-381 LNTLENTEMALKIQH
+381 LNTLESTEMALNIQH

-408 RYQTQLKNLEVS
+408 RYLTQKKNVEVS
-420 QKVFDNIGKK
+420 QSVFDNISKK
-430 YEFGHASSLDVTN
+430 YEFGYSSSLDVTN
-443 AATTLITAQS
+443 SATTLISAQS

-468 LEKLLNKNTYTQ
+468 LEKLLNKNTYGQT
-480 EEK
+480 EAEK

>member
-1 MRQSFKTTALLC
+1 MRTRLKTTAVVC
-13 CAAAVSM
+13 CVYVFGMIAGAGSFKAAA
-20 TAEASPLQTS
+20 
-30 QAGLPQEQQTQEQQ
+30 QQPS
-44 AQVQQESTDSS
+44 VQDADTSS
-55 VLYFTL
+55 VMCFTL
-61 EEAMSYALEHNWD
+61 DEAMGYALEHNWD

-86 ADRWAAIASMLPQV
+86 ADRWGAIATMLPQV
-100 NGSLDYSNY
+100 NGTLDYSNY
-109 MGYEMAFGE
+109 MGYEMKFGE
-118 TGLSIAMPPYGS
+118 TGLAIAMPPYGS
-130 LGVNASMAV
+130 IGVNASMSV
-139 SGAQIVSAL
+139 SGAQIISTL
-148 IGKLSVEMSDVTRR
+148 IGKLSIEMADVSHR

-180 VSGQKVRLLYFS
+180 VST
-192 ALVSGQTL
+192 QTV
-200 ELLERNL
+200 ELLRRNL
-207 ETVRRLHE
+207 GTVRKLHE
-215 FSQKSVDA
+215 LSQKSVDA

-234 LVQVATLETSIN
+234 LVQVSTLETSIN
-246 EARRGL
+246 EAERGL

-259 RLQMNIGF
+259 RLQMNVGF

-275 TLDELMD
+275 TLDDLMD
-282 VERSLDLLYD
+282 VQHSLDLLYD

-302 QLALKSTDLYRQQ
+302 QLALQSTELYRKQ

-327 SAYYQYTGR
+327 SAFYQYTGR

-351 MVGVTLSIPIF
+351 MVGLTLSIPIF
-362 SSGKNFETF
+362 SSGRNYTSFQ
-371 KKAKLEYQKQ
+371 KAKLDYQKQ
-381 LNTLENTEMALKIQH
+381 LNTLENTRMALNIQH

-408 RYQTQLKNLEVS
+408 RYQTQVKNVEVS
-420 QKVFDNIGKK
+420 QAVFDNIGKK

-468 LEKLLNKNTYTQ
+468 LEKLLNKNTYGQSTKEQ
-480 EEK
+480 K

>member
-1 MRQSFKTTALLC
+1 MRKQLETAVVVC
-13 CAAAVSM
+13 CASALFLIAGAVPFKAAAQAPSVPD
-20 TAEASPLQTS
+20 ADTS
-30 QAGLPQEQQTQEQQ
+30 
-44 AQVQQESTDSS
+44 VM
-55 VLYFTL
+55 YFTL
-61 EEAMSYALEHNWD
+61 DEAMTYALEHNWD

-86 ADRWAAIASMLPQV
+86 ADRWGAIATMLPQV
-100 NGSLDYSNY
+100 NGTLDYSNY
-109 MGYEMAFGE
+109 MGYEMEFGE
-118 TGLSIAMPPYGS
+118 TGLAIAMPPYGS
-130 LGVNASMAV
+130 IGVNASMSV
-139 SGAQIVSAL
+139 SGAQIISTL
-148 IGKLSVEMSDVTRR
+148 IGKLSIEMADVSHR

-180 VSGQKVRLLYFS
+180 VST
-192 ALVSGQTL
+192 QTV
-200 ELLERNL
+200 ELLRRNL
-207 ETVRRLHE
+207 GTVRKLHE
-215 FSQKSVDA
+215 LSQKSVDA

-234 LVQVATLETSIN
+234 LVQVSTLETSIN
-246 EARRGL
+246 EAERGL

-259 RLQMNIGF
+259 RLQMNVGF

-275 TLDELMD
+275 TLDDLMD
-282 VERSLDLLYD
+282 VEHSLDLLYD

-302 QLALKSTDLYRQQ
+302 QLALQSTELYRKQ

-327 SAYYQYTGR
+327 SAFYQYTGR

-351 MVGVTLSIPIF
+351 MIGLTLSIPIF
-362 SSGKNFETF
+362 SSGRNYTSFQ
-371 KKAKLEYQKQ
+371 KAKLDYQKQ
-381 LNTLENTEMALKIQH
+381 LNTLENTKMALNIQH

-408 RYQTQLKNLEVS
+408 RYQTQVKNVEVS
-420 QKVFDNIGKK
+420 QAVFDNIGKK

-468 LEKLLNKNTYTQ
+468 LEKLLNKNTYGQSTQ
-480 EEK
+480 EQK

>member
-1 MRQSFKTTALLC
+1 MRKLSRAMAAALC
-13 CAAAVSM
+13 CVFVSWSATAQEEGDSAV
-20 TAEASPLQTS
+20 LH
-30 QAGLPQEQQTQEQQ
+30 
-44 AQVQQESTDSS
+44 
-55 VLYFTL
+55 FTL

-86 ADRWAAIASMLPQV
+86 ADRWGAIATMLPQV
-100 NGSLDYSNY
+100 NGTLDYSNY
-109 MGYEMAFGE
+109 MGYEMDLGE
-118 TGLSIAMPPYGS
+118 FMAIAMPPYGS
-130 LGVNASMAV
+130 IGVNASMSV
-139 SGAQIVSAL
+139 SGAQIISTL
-148 IGKLSVEMSDVTRR
+148 IGKLSIEMADVSHR

-180 VSGQKVRLLYFS
+180 VSE
-192 ALVSGQTL
+192 QTV
-200 ELLERNL
+200 ELLRRNL
-207 ETVRRLHE
+207 GTVRKLHE
-215 FSQKSVDA
+215 LSQKSVDA

-234 LVQVATLETSIN
+234 LVQVSTLETSIN
-246 EARRGL
+246 EAERGL

-259 RLQMNIGF
+259 RLQMNVGF

-282 VERSLDLLYD
+282 VEHSLDLLYD

-302 QLALKSTDLYRQQ
+302 QLALQSTELYKKQ

-327 SAYYQYTGR
+327 SAFYQYTGR

-351 MVGVTLSIPIF
+351 MIGLTLSIPIF
-362 SSGKNFETF
+362 SSGRNYTSFQ
-371 KKAKLEYQKQ
+371 KAKLDYQKQ
-381 LNTLENTEMALKIQH
+381 LNTLENTKMALNIQH

-408 RYQTQLKNLEVS
+408 RYQTQVKNVEVS
-420 QKVFDNIGKK
+420 QAVFDNIGKK

-468 LEKLLNKNTYTQ
+468 LEKLLNKNTYGQSTKEQ
-480 EEK
+480 K

>member
-20 TAEASPLQTS
+20 TAEAYPLQTS

-44 AQVQQESTDSS
+44 EPADSS

-100 NGSLDYSNY
+100 SGSLDYSNY

-139 SGAQIVSAL
+139 SGAQVISAL

-180 VSGQKVRLLYFS
+180 VSGQ
-192 ALVSGQTL
+192 TL
-200 ELLERNL
+200 ELLDRNL

-351 MVGVTLSIPIF
+351 MMGVTLSIPIF

-381 LNTLENTEMALKIQH
+381 LNTLESTEMALKIQH

-408 RYQTQLKNLEVS
+408 RYQTQLKNVEVS

-443 AATTLITAQS
+443 SANTLITAQS